1 MTEVLLVAVALF
13 GYALLSRRA
22 DGSVVTAPMVFTAAG
37 IAVGGEGL
45 DLFSLDLQGESVRVL
60 IEATL
65 VLVLFTDAVR
75 IDLRALR
82 HDAWLPGRLLG
93 LGLPLTLVLGTVT
106 AMVLFPAL
114 TWVEAALLAAVLAPT
129 DAALGQAVVSDRRLP
144 VRLRQGLNV
153 ESGLNDGIMVPV
165 VTVLLA
171 VAAVEAGGPDSW
183 ALFAAAQLGF
193 GVGIGLL
200 CGGVAGWVLER
211 RIGAGHVDG
220 VYRQLGVLSIAA
232 AAYTGSEALG
242 GNGFVAAF
250 VAGLAFGHVA
260 RATGNE
266 VADFTEDEGQLLTAA
281 TFFVFGALFAG
292 SALVSLSWTM
302 VLHAALSLL
311 VVRVLGIM
319 LALVRSGTL
328 LGTRVF
334 LGWFGPRGL
343 ASILF
348 ALLVLDELGGEAGQT
363 IFVAATVTILA
374 SIVAHG
380 VSANPW
386 VARLSAHLDQNAEGR
401 PEMTESPELATRWRM
416 GSRESDPDPDREGG

>member
-1 MTEVLLVAVALF
+1 MTEVLLIAVAVFGFALF
-13 GYALLSRRA
+13 SRGA
-22 DGSVVTAPMVFTAAG
+22 DRSVVTAPMVFTAAG
-37 IAVGGEGL
+37 VAVGAEGL
-45 DLFSLDLQGESVRVL
+45 GLFALNLQGEAVRILV
-60 IEATL
+60 EATL

-82 HDAWLPGRLLG
+82 RDAWLPGRLLG
-93 LGLPLTLVLGTVT
+93 LGLPITLVLGAV
-106 AMVLFPAL
+106 AALLVFPAL

-171 VAAVEAGGPDSW
+171 VSAVETGGPDSW
-183 ALFAAAQLGF
+183 GLFVAGQLGF
-193 GVGIGLL
+193 GLGVGLL
-200 CGGVAGWVLER
+200 CGFAAGWVLET
-211 RIGAGHVDG
+211 RIAADAVDG

-232 AAYTGSEALG
+232 AAFCGAELLG

-260 RATGNE
+260 PETGYD
-266 VADFTEDEGQLLTAA
+266 VADFTDDEGQLLTAA

-292 SALVSLSWTM
+292 SALAALSWST
-302 VLHAALSLL
+302 VLYAALSLL
-311 VVRVLGIM
+311 VVRMAGVL
-319 LALVRSGTL
+319 LALARSGML
-328 LGTRVF
+328 VRTRVF
-334 LGWFGPRGL
+334 VGWFGPRGL

-348 ALLVLDELGGEAGQT
+348 ALLVLDEVGGEAGET

-374 SIVAHG
+374 SILAHG
-380 VSANPW
+380 MSANPW
-386 VARLSAHLDQNAEGR
+386 TARLSAHLSLVGEGR
-401 PEMTESPELATRWRM
+401 PEMSESAEMRTRWGM
-416 GSRESDPDPDREGG
+416 GTQARTQGPDAEGA